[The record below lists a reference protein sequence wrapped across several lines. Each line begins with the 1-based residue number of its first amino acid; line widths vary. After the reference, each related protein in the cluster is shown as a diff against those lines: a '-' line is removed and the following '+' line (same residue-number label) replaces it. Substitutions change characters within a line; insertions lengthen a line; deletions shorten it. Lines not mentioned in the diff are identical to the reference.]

1 MATTAMKTRIPE
13 VLERHEAEILSDW
26 MKEQA
31 TALTQRPDLMKESEL
46 RQESTKFLK
55 LFREA
60 IAGNNLIDIQQSIWE
75 PVRAFIGDVSRSR
88 AIQGFSPS
96 ETATFVLSLKQ
107 PLFTRLRKIHEGQPD
122 YLFEDLWNVTVLLDK
137 LGLYS
142 VENFQ
147 KTREDV
153 IGRQQ
158 KEMFE
163 LSTPV
168 VELWQGILGLPI
180 IGTLDSKR
188 SQQVMEIESGLPEI
202 AALMKPVFY
211 QDNVHTLFVQPNVV
225 ERTIESWQE
234 WVTNIPEPD
243 SAWREPEQWRE
254 IVVLPEIPRK
264 EEIIFTRDAGFQIDR
279 ASLVNSIPDRD
290 WLLNGGTGVLFD
302 GELIGPSG
310 RAGLAVLPSTEV
322 AGAMAQ
328 GAKPLNIHPDGGLG
342 AGSAVVLTGAATL
355 EQTGLIRPAGGLNV
369 IGSGGLNSGLM
380 ENFNALDRGGAGNV
394 GPGFG
399 GR

>member
-1 MATTAMKTRIPE
+1 MAVMKTRIAE
-13 VLERHEAEILSDW
+13 VLERNEAEILSDW

-46 RQESTKFLK
+46 RQQSTKFLR
-55 LFREA
+55 LFRDA
-60 IAGNNLIDIQQSIWE
+60 IAGTNVDIQQAIWG
-75 PVRAFIGDVSRSR
+75 PVREFIGEVSRSR

-142 VENFQ
+142 VEVFQ

-188 SQQVMEIESGLPEI
+188 SQQVME
-202 AALMKPVFY
+202 
-211 QDNVHTLFVQPNVV
+211 T
-225 ERTIESWQE
+225 
-234 WVTNIPEPD
+234 
-243 SAWREPEQWRE
+243 
-254 IVVLPEIPRK
+254 
-264 EEIIFTRDAGFQIDR
+264 
-279 ASLVNSIPDRD
+279 
-290 WLLNGGTGVLFD
+290 LLNRLAETQSEVAVIDITGVPVMDTSTAQHLLKTVTATRLMGAD
-302 GELIGPSG
+302 CIISG
-310 RAGLAVLPSTEV
+310 IRPQIAQTIVHLGVNLGDVTTKASMAGALAVAFKRMGLAVGPV
-322 AGAMAQ
+322 RRQ
-328 GAKPLNIHPDGGLG
+328 
-342 AGSAVVLTGAATL
+342 
-355 EQTGLIRPAGGLNV
+355 
-369 IGSGGLNSGLM
+369 SG
-380 ENFNALDRGGAGNV
+380 ETA
-394 GPGFG
+394 
-399 GR
+399 

>member
-46 RQESTKFLK
+46 RKESTTFLK

-60 IAGNNLIDIQQSIWE
+60 LAGNNLIDIQHSIWE

-142 VENFQ
+142 VEVFQ

-180 IGTLDSKR
+180 IGTIDSKR
-188 SQQVMEIESGLPEI
+188 SQQVME
-202 AALMKPVFY
+202 
-211 QDNVHTLFVQPNVV
+211 T
-225 ERTIESWQE
+225 
-234 WVTNIPEPD
+234 
-243 SAWREPEQWRE
+243 
-254 IVVLPEIPRK
+254 
-264 EEIIFTRDAGFQIDR
+264 
-279 ASLVNSIPDRD
+279 
-290 WLLNGGTGVLFD
+290 LLNRLAETQSEVAVIDITGVPVMDTVTAQHLLKTVTAARLMGAD
-302 GELIGPSG
+302 CIISG
-310 RAGLAVLPSTEV
+310 IRPQIAQTIVHLGVNLGDVTTKASMAGALAVAFKRMGLAVGPV
-322 AGAMAQ
+322 RRQ
-328 GAKPLNIHPDGGLG
+328 
-342 AGSAVVLTGAATL
+342 SAEIA
-355 EQTGLIRPAGGLNV
+355 
-369 IGSGGLNSGLM
+369 
-380 ENFNALDRGGAGNV
+380 
-394 GPGFG
+394 
-399 GR
+399 

>member
-1 MATTAMKTRIPE
+1 MAVMKTRIAE
-13 VLERHEAEILSDW
+13 VLERNEAEILSDW

-46 RQESTKFLK
+46 RQQSTKFLK

-60 IAGNNLIDIQQSIWE
+60 MAGNNLDIQQPIWG
-75 PVRAFIGDVSRSR
+75 PVREFIGEVSRSR

-142 VENFQ
+142 VEVFQ

-158 KEMFE
+158 QEMFE

-188 SQQVMEIESGLPEI
+188 SQLVME
-202 AALMKPVFY
+202 
-211 QDNVHTLFVQPNVV
+211 TLLQRLAETQSEVAV
-225 ERTIESWQE
+225 
-234 WVTNIPEPD
+234 
-243 SAWREPEQWRE
+243 
-254 IVVLPEIPRK
+254 
-264 EEIIFTRDAGFQIDR
+264 ID
-279 ASLVNSIPDRD
+279 I
-290 WLLNGGTGVLFD
+290 TGVPVMDTSTAQHLLKTVTATRLMGAD
-302 GELIGPSG
+302 CIISG
-310 RAGLAVLPSTEV
+310 IRPQIAQTIVHLGVNLGDVTTKASMAGALAVAFKRMGLAV
-322 AGAMAQ
+322 
-328 GAKPLNIHPDGGLG
+328 
-342 AGSAVVLTGAATL
+342 
-355 EQTGLIRPAGGLNV
+355 
-369 IGSGGLNSGLM
+369 
-380 ENFNALDRGGAGNV
+380 
-394 GPGFG
+394 GPV
-399 GR
+399 RRHSNETA

>member
-1 MATTAMKTRIPE
+1 MAVMKTRIAE
-13 VLERHEAEILSDW
+13 VLERNEAEILSDW

-46 RQESTKFLK
+46 RQQSTKFLK

-60 IAGNNLIDIQQSIWE
+60 IAGTNLDIQQPIWG
-75 PVRAFIGDVSRSR
+75 PVREFIGEVSRSR

-142 VENFQ
+142 VEVFQ

-188 SQQVMEIESGLPEI
+188 SQLVME
-202 AALMKPVFY
+202 
-211 QDNVHTLFVQPNVV
+211 TLLQRLGETQSEVAV
-225 ERTIESWQE
+225 
-234 WVTNIPEPD
+234 
-243 SAWREPEQWRE
+243 
-254 IVVLPEIPRK
+254 
-264 EEIIFTRDAGFQIDR
+264 ID
-279 ASLVNSIPDRD
+279 I
-290 WLLNGGTGVLFD
+290 TGVPVMDTSTAQHLLKTVTATRLMGAD
-302 GELIGPSG
+302 CIISG
-310 RAGLAVLPSTEV
+310 IRPQIAQTIVHLGVNLGDVTTKASMAGALAVAFKRMGLAV
-322 AGAMAQ
+322 G
-328 GAKPLNIHPDGGLG
+328 
-342 AGSAVVLTGAATL
+342 
-355 EQTGLIRPAGGLNV
+355 PARRQ
-369 IGSGGLNSGLM
+369 SG
-380 ENFNALDRGGAGNV
+380 ETA
-394 GPGFG
+394 
-399 GR
+399 

>member
-1 MATTAMKTRIPE
+1 MAALKTRIAE
-13 VLERHEAEILSDW
+13 VLERNEAEILSDW

-46 RQESTKFLK
+46 RHQSAKFLK

-60 IAGNNLIDIQQSIWE
+60 IAAGNNLIDIQQAIWG
-75 PVRAFIGDVSRSR
+75 PVREFIGEVSRSR

-142 VENFQ
+142 VEVFQ

-180 IGTLDSKR
+180 T
-188 SQQVMEIESGLPEI
+188 
-202 AALMKPVFY
+202 
-211 QDNVHTLFVQPNVV
+211 
-225 ERTIESWQE
+225 ER
-234 WVTNIPEPD
+234 
-243 SAWREPEQWRE
+243 
-254 IVVLPEIPRK
+254 
-264 EEIIFTRDAGFQIDR
+264 
-279 ASLVNSIPDRD
+279 SIP
-290 WLLNGGTGVLFD
+290 
-302 GELIGPSG
+302 
-310 RAGLAVLPSTEV
+310 
-322 AGAMAQ
+322 
-328 GAKPLNIHPDGGLG
+328 
-342 AGSAVVLTGAATL
+342 
-355 EQTGLIRPAGGLNV
+355 
-369 IGSGGLNSGLM
+369 
-380 ENFNALDRGGAGNV
+380 NARS
-394 GPGFG
+394 
-399 GR
+399 R

>member
-1 MATTAMKTRIPE
+1 MATIAMKTRVPE

-46 RQESTKFLK
+46 RQQSTKFLK

-60 IAGNNLIDIQQSIWE
+60 IAGTNLDIQQPIWG
-75 PVRAFIGDVSRSR
+75 PVREFIGEVSRSR

-142 VENFQ
+142 VEVFQ

-188 SQQVMEIESGLPEI
+188 SQQVME
-202 AALMKPVFY
+202 
-211 QDNVHTLFVQPNVV
+211 T
-225 ERTIESWQE
+225 
-234 WVTNIPEPD
+234 
-243 SAWREPEQWRE
+243 
-254 IVVLPEIPRK
+254 
-264 EEIIFTRDAGFQIDR
+264 
-279 ASLVNSIPDRD
+279 
-290 WLLNGGTGVLFD
+290 LLNRLAETQSEVAVIDITGVPVMDTSTAQHLLKTVTATRLMGAD
-302 GELIGPSG
+302 CIISG
-310 RAGLAVLPSTEV
+310 IRPQIAQTIVHLGVNLGDVTTKASMAGALAVAFKRMGLAV
-322 AGAMAQ
+322 G
-328 GAKPLNIHPDGGLG
+328 
-342 AGSAVVLTGAATL
+342 
-355 EQTGLIRPAGGLNV
+355 PARRQ
-369 IGSGGLNSGLM
+369 SG
-380 ENFNALDRGGAGNV
+380 ETA
-394 GPGFG
+394 
-399 GR
+399 

>member
-1 MATTAMKTRIPE
+1 MATMKTRIPE

-46 RQESTKFLK
+46 RQQSTKFLK

-60 IAGNNLIDIQQSIWE
+60 IAGNNLDIQQPIWG
-75 PVRAFIGDVSRSR
+75 PVREFIGEVSRSR

-142 VENFQ
+142 VEVFQ

-158 KEMFE
+158 QEMFE

-188 SQQVMEIESGLPEI
+188 SQQVME
-202 AALMKPVFY
+202 
-211 QDNVHTLFVQPNVV
+211 TLLQRLAETQSEV
-225 ERTIESWQE
+225 
-234 WVTNIPEPD
+234 
-243 SAWREPEQWRE
+243 A
-254 IVVLPEIPRK
+254 VLDI
-264 EEIIFTRDAGFQIDR
+264 
-279 ASLVNSIPDRD
+279 
-290 WLLNGGTGVLFD
+290 TGVPVMDTVTAQHLLKTVTATRLMGAD
-302 GELIGPSG
+302 CIISG
-310 RAGLAVLPSTEV
+310 IRPQIAQTIVHLGVNLEGVTTKASMAGALAVAFKRMGLAV
-322 AGAMAQ
+322 
-328 GAKPLNIHPDGGLG
+328 
-342 AGSAVVLTGAATL
+342 
-355 EQTGLIRPAGGLNV
+355 
-369 IGSGGLNSGLM
+369 
-380 ENFNALDRGGAGNV
+380 
-394 GPGFG
+394 GPV
-399 GR
+399 RRQSNETA

>member
-1 MATTAMKTRIPE
+1 MAVMKTRIAE
-13 VLERHEAEILSDW
+13 VLERNEADILSDW

-46 RQESTKFLK
+46 RQQSTKFLK
-55 LFREA
+55 LFRDA
-60 IAGNNLIDIQQSIWE
+60 IASTNVDIQQAIWG
-75 PVRAFIGDVSRSR
+75 PVREFIGEVSRSR

-142 VENFQ
+142 VEVFQ

-188 SQQVMEIESGLPEI
+188 SQQVME
-202 AALMKPVFY
+202 
-211 QDNVHTLFVQPNVV
+211 T
-225 ERTIESWQE
+225 
-234 WVTNIPEPD
+234 
-243 SAWREPEQWRE
+243 
-254 IVVLPEIPRK
+254 
-264 EEIIFTRDAGFQIDR
+264 
-279 ASLVNSIPDRD
+279 
-290 WLLNGGTGVLFD
+290 LLNRLAETQSEVAVIDITGVPVMDTSTAQHLLKTVTATRLMGAD
-302 GELIGPSG
+302 CIISG
-310 RAGLAVLPSTEV
+310 IRPQIAQTIVHLGVNLGDVTTKASMAGALAVAFKRMGLAV
-322 AGAMAQ
+322 G
-328 GAKPLNIHPDGGLG
+328 
-342 AGSAVVLTGAATL
+342 
-355 EQTGLIRPAGGLNV
+355 PARRQ
-369 IGSGGLNSGLM
+369 SG
-380 ENFNALDRGGAGNV
+380 ETV
-394 GPGFG
+394 
-399 GR
+399 

>member
-1 MATTAMKTRIPE
+1 MAVMKTRIAE
-13 VLERHEAEILSDW
+13 VLERNEAEILSDW

-46 RQESTKFLK
+46 RQQSTKFLK

-60 IAGNNLIDIQQSIWE
+60 IAGNNLDIQQPIWG
-75 PVRAFIGDVSRSR
+75 PVREFIGEVSRSR

-142 VENFQ
+142 VEVFQ

-158 KEMFE
+158 QEMFE

-188 SQQVMEIESGLPEI
+188 SQLVME
-202 AALMKPVFY
+202 
-211 QDNVHTLFVQPNVV
+211 TLLQRLAETQSEVAV
-225 ERTIESWQE
+225 
-234 WVTNIPEPD
+234 
-243 SAWREPEQWRE
+243 
-254 IVVLPEIPRK
+254 
-264 EEIIFTRDAGFQIDR
+264 ID
-279 ASLVNSIPDRD
+279 I
-290 WLLNGGTGVLFD
+290 TGVPVMDTVTAQHLLKTVTATRLMGAD
-302 GELIGPSG
+302 CIISG
-310 RAGLAVLPSTEV
+310 IRPQIAQTIVHLGVNLGDVTTKASMAGALAVAFKRMGLAVGPVRRPSNET
-322 AGAMAQ
+322 A
-328 GAKPLNIHPDGGLG
+328 
-342 AGSAVVLTGAATL
+342 
-355 EQTGLIRPAGGLNV
+355 
-369 IGSGGLNSGLM
+369 
-380 ENFNALDRGGAGNV
+380 
-394 GPGFG
+394 
-399 GR
+399 